1 MMEGTM
7 EKIELLSGERFE
19 PAQYSLQDLRF
30 LLEHV
35 GQAPAVAMRKP
46 DATEPGVH
54 PQSVRRLLTDVYN
67 LEQIRAAEGDGFK
80 WAGVESL
87 ADSIARFL
95 AWHDRSV
102 EIRRRKIRDAA
113 GALITH
119 PSQYGWDED
128 GKAFKGAVDA
138 DALDMVRTEI
148 TNDGSRQP
156 FGVNLLES
164 SEEVA
169 PHISEI
175 APWIKDGPRGV
186 ISDDVTRTVEKKLVT
201 FTCSICKFNQQAPSA
216 DRGKQNMAMA
226 RMRKHMKDAKTDTNR
241 HRLLLNKLAR

>member
-1 MMEGTM
+1 MEGTT
-7 EKIELLSGERFE
+7 EKIDLLSGERFE

-30 LLEHV
+30 LLDMV
-35 GQAPAVAMRKP
+35 GQSPAVAMRTSG
-46 DATEPGVH
+46 AAEPGVH

-67 LEQIRAAEGDGFK
+67 LEQVRAAEGDGFK
-80 WAGVESL
+80 WAGVEKIT
-87 ADSIARFL
+87 DSIARFL
-95 AWHDRSV
+95 SWHDRSV
-102 EIRRRKIRDAA
+102 EIRRRRIRDAS

-119 PSQYGWDED
+119 PSQYAWDED

-148 TNDGSRQP
+148 VEDGSRQP

-164 SEEVA
+164 SEDVA
-169 PHISEI
+169 PRLSEI
-175 APWIKDGPRGV
+175 APWVKDGPRAV
-186 ISDDVTRTVEKKLVT
+186 VKDEVTRTADKKLVT
-201 FTCSICKFNQQAPSA
+201 FTCSICSFNQQAPSA

-241 HRLLLNKLAR
+241 HRLLLHKLAR